1 MSRCHGVTRLFRVPS
16 TGSQQ
21 HSPGAPAVRHAPLV
35 VTAAVVQRDRRFLVT
50 RRQDGVHLEGYW
62 EFPGGK
68 LEPGESHADGLRREM
83 REELAVDVAVGAE
96 ILAVSHAYDD
106 RTVELHFYACRLAG
120 EPTPRLGQ
128 QMRWVTRDE
137 MRTLPFPPADEAL
150 IRRIADD

>member
-1 MSRCHGVTRLFRVPS
+1 VTPD
-16 TGSQQ
+16 
-21 HSPGAPAVRHAPLV
+21 PPLV
-35 VTAAVVQRDRRFLVT
+35 VTAAVVERDGRFLVT

-68 LEPGESHADGLRREM
+68 LEAGESHAGSLRREM
-83 REELAVDVAVGAE
+83 REELDVDVAVGAE

-120 EPTPRLGQ
+120 EPAPRLGQ

-137 MRTLPFPPADEAL
+137 MRALPFPPADEAL
-150 IRRIADD
+150 IQRLIVE